1 MNDTIRAPI
10 NPEDFN
16 RFAKAKGI
24 TATCPSCGKSGIPLI
39 AHGSM
44 EGIPGASHGLPYGT
58 EGMALA
64 AGYLFEVYPI
74 ECSNCGYLWLY
85 NRKTVADWL
94 ATQNQEEENGGR

>member
-1 MNDTIRAPI
+1 MNDTVRAPI
-10 NPEDFN
+10 SPEDFN

-24 TATCPSCGKSGIPLI
+24 TAICPSCGLSGITLI

-44 EGIPGASHGLPYGT
+44 DGIPGASHGLPYGT

-64 AGYLFEVYPI
+64 SGYLFEVFPI

-85 NRKTVADWL
+85 NRQTVADWL
-94 ATQNQEEENGGR
+94 AAQNQEEDNGSR